1 MRNCTSIAAAAAI
14 AASVAFS
21 APVLAQKDYPNKPIK
36 VIVPFPPGGGTDLIA
51 RVLTDKLSQTLGWK
65 MIVDNKPGAGGTLG
79 MDAAAK
85 SKSDGYTLVL
95 GQTANLSIAPSLY
108 PSLGY
113 DPNKSFVP
121 ITLVDSTPLVV
132 MVGANSPYKTLGD
145 VVAAA
150 KASPGKLLFA
160 SPGNGTV
167 AHLAGELFQQTAN
180 IKYTHVPYKGAAQ
193 ALPDLISGRAAFFV
207 GSLETALPQIKSKQV
222 RALAV
227 SSPKRSPA
235 LPDVPTFAEAG
246 YKGADAATWF
256 GVLAPAGTPA
266 PIVTQLNAEITKVL
280 QMPDVKE
287 RLGGDVEMGSSE
299 FAKVIKADQD
309 KWAKIIKDA
318 GVKGE

>member
-121 ITLVDSTPLVV
+121 ITLVDSAPLVV
-132 MVGANSPYKTLGD
+132 VVGANSPYKTLGD

-207 GSLETALPQIKSKQV
+207 SSLETALPQIKSKQV

>member
-1 MRNCTSIAAAAAI
+1 MKKYLSIATAAAV
-14 AASVAFS
+14 AATVGFS
-21 APVLAQKDYPNKPIK
+21 APALAQKDYPTKPVK
-36 VIVPFPPGGGTDLIA
+36 MIVPFPPGGGTDIIA
-51 RVLTDKLSQTLGWK
+51 RVLTDKLSSTLGWK
-65 MIVDNKPGAGGTLG
+65 MVVDNKPGAGGTLG

-85 SKSDGYTLVL
+85 SKPDGYTIVL
-95 GQTANLSIAPSLY
+95 GQTANLAIAPTLY
-108 PSLGY
+108 PKLGY
-113 DPNKSFVP
+113 DPVKNFTP
-121 ITLVDSTPLVV
+121 ITLVDAAPLVV
-132 MVGANSPYKTLGD
+132 IVGANSPYKALGD
-145 VVAAA
+145 IVTAA

-167 AHLAGELFQQTAN
+167 AHLAGELFQQTAG

-207 GSLETALPQIKSKQV
+207 SSLETALPQIKSNQL

-246 YKGADAATWF
+246 FKGSEATTWF
-256 GVLAPAGTPA
+256 GVLAPAGTPE
-266 PIVTQLNAEITKVL
+266 PIVSRLNAEITKIL
-280 QMPDVKE
+280 QTPEVKE
-287 RLGGDVEMGSSE
+287 RLGGDVQTGPAE

-309 KWAKIIKDA
+309 KWAKIVKEA